1 MKKVE
6 KTRQFLLKE
15 KKTRHVR
22 GGSFQYLYL
31 ATTAFLRRR
40 FFGATAGAATTFL
53 AAAFLRFGA
62 AFLAAAFLRFGA
74 AFLAA
79 AFLRRFGAAFLAA
92 AFLRRFGAA
101 FLAAA
106 FLRFGAAFLA
116 AAFLRF
122 GAAFL
127 TAAFLRRFGAAFL
140 TAAFLRFGA
149 DFLAAA
155 TYFSNR
161 NGPIRHRTCSGI
173 SVSLIERQC
182 QHFVV
187 INLVRVAKYFLLF
200 FVLS

>member
-15 KKTRHVR
+15 KKTRHES

-62 AFLAAAFLRFGA
+62 AFLAAAFL
-74 AFLAA
+74 
-79 AFLRRFGAAFLAA
+79 
-92 AFLRRFGAA
+92 RFGAA

-173 SVSLIERQC
+173 SVSLIETQC

>member
-40 FFGATAGAATTFL
+40 FFGATAGAATT
-53 AAAFLRFGA
+53 
-62 AFLAAAFLRFGA
+62 FLAAAFLRFGA